1 MSSTIDNNNQA
12 QANVDKYK
20 KKFEYADNIYKFFVS
35 FIDKYGVMTVDWLG
49 YSLGLNKD
57 GKPLSEQSKDE
68 IAENFKNLSE
78 AMKNPEVREA
88 LLVTVKESEPVLKE
102 AAFTF
107 LNVAMSSAEF
117 IIKDAIDIACHSD
130 TIDPI
135 CGMFKVAEDTIQFG
149 DDLVQSADGAVHTV
163 NDAVEAVDNIKEEL
177 EHSKE
182 KLDNAIQEPGNQLNN
197 AIQNTTQEV
206 NNAIQNTTQGVNNA
220 IQNTSQQLIQE
231 PGKQLNNAIQ
241 NTNQQ
246 VSNSIQQK
254 GGAEML
260 KKHKKINKTIE
271 NRIHQSLTHFFNLKQ
286 GKSKTNK
293 LKTKKQSKNKKRQS
307 KSKTKSK
314 R

>member
-49 YSLGLNKD
+49 YSLGLNKE
-57 GKPLSEQSKDE
+57 GKPLSEQSKEE
-68 IAENFKNLSE
+68 IADNFKNLSE

-135 CGMFKVAEDTIQFG
+135 CGLFKVAEDSVQFG

-163 NDAVEAVDNIKEEL
+163 NDAVEAVDHIKEEL

-182 KLDNAIQEPGNQLNN
+182 KIHNATEQVSNAIQEPGNQLNN
-197 AIQNTTQEV
+197 AIQNTSEQV

-231 PGKQLNNAIQ
+231 PGKQLNNA
-241 NTNQQ
+241 
-246 VSNSIQQK
+246 IQQK

-293 LKTKKQSKNKKRQS
+293 TKTKKQSKGKHKRQ
-307 KSKTKSK
+307 SKTKSK

>member
-35 FIDKYGVMTVDWLG
+35 FLDKYGVMTVDWLG
-49 YSLGLNKD
+49 YSLGLNKE
-57 GKPLSEQSKDE
+57 GKPLSEQSKEE
-68 IAENFKNLSE
+68 IADNFKNLSE
-78 AMKNPEVREA
+78 AMKNPEVKEA

-135 CGMFKVAEDTIQFG
+135 CGMFKVAEDTVQFG

-182 KLDNAIQEPGNQLNN
+182 KIHNVTEQVSNAIQEPGKQLNN
-197 AIQNTTQEV
+197 AIQNTSEQV
-206 NNAIQNTTQGVNNA
+206 NNTIQNTTQGVNNA

-231 PGKQLNNAIQ
+231 PGTQMNNA
-241 NTNQQ
+241 
-246 VSNSIQQK
+246 IQQK

-286 GKSKTNK
+286 GNSKSKTN
-293 LKTKKQSKNKKRQS
+293 KTKKQSKGKHKRQ
-307 KSKTKSK
+307 SKTKSK